1 MSIVKNINLTLKL
14 GLKKTMSINGNFSL
28 HGADFCFGSAL
39 GQRSV
44 ILIFRSVFLIGNSE
58 YSYKDG
64 LENLS
69 DY

>member
-1 MSIVKNINLTLKL
+1 MSIIKNINLTIKL
-14 GLKKTMSINGNFSL
+14 GFKKRSINRNFSL
-28 HGADFCFGSAL
+28 HGADFSFGSAL
-39 GQRSV
+39 WQRSV